1 MDLFELLGID
11 NKIGL
16 VIKSYKSIAKCISIV
31 RKYKSVSMAEVKTA
45 IDSGKYVFDCD
56 YTDDVELRK
65 VRRCYD
71 ELVKSGA
78 VVEIYEHQSL
88 TTRQFISN
96 LLGTYKAVERETQRE
111 IDAEV
116 AAEEE
121 SG

>member
-1 MDLFELLGID
+1 MLQNRRRDFRCPNQLFKKL
-11 NKIGL
+11 
-16 VIKSYKSIAKCISIV
+16 AFCIRQAAWLDI
-31 RKYKSVSMAEVKTA
+31 T

-78 VVEIYEHQSL
+78 VVEIYEHQRL

-96 LLGTYKAVERETQRE
+96 LLGTYKAIERETQRE

-121 SG
+121 SDSGT